1 MRIICWLMIHKI
13 FKPYCVKIIKAVV
26 FLKCRL
32 LQYFGGILRV
42 KYIRF
47 KGQAAVTEVKD

>member
-1 MRIICWLMIHKI
+1 MWIIWNSSLIMFKI
-13 FKPYCVKIIKAVV
+13 FKAAV

-47 KGQAAVTEVKD
+47 KGQAAATEVKD